1 MSDEGKDPASGQ
13 EHGEPGADG
22 DTGRQEAHGEPEPTD
37 ARTER
42 ADAADETG
50 QRLAGQA
57 DLVGEMKALRRRARA
72 ARHAYWFPL
81 VLFGLLTCAAV
92 PFYILPGYQAGSVGA
107 TQGGPPLPILGGFPG
122 FVTQRYLGYY
132 WLAALLAGLLLTLLW
147 YRRTARR
154 VGLQTPARGY
164 VTTIAVLT
172 VLALVIP
179 LLSQVRSPQW
189 LSWLRYLHVLWPG
202 DLVLRGTFP
211 FVIIAVGLWVLARA
225 ERSRALAVIA
235 AVYTATALLSSL
247 YNTEN
252 ILFRLG
258 WTPSGTDWSL
268 TSLPNVLLPA
278 LVLLAT
284 GAGAFVVQ
292 WRHRTWA

>member
-1 MSDEGKDPASGQ
+1 
-13 EHGEPGADG
+13 
-22 DTGRQEAHGEPEPTD
+22 
-37 ARTER
+37 
-42 ADAADETG
+42 
-50 QRLAGQA
+50 
-57 DLVGEMKALRRRARA
+57 
-72 ARHAYWFPL
+72 
-81 VLFGLLTCAAV
+81 
-92 PFYILPGYQAGSVGA
+92 
-107 TQGGPPLPILGGFPG
+107 
-122 FVTQRYLGYY
+122 VTQRYLGYY

-147 YRRTARR
+147 YRRNARR

-211 FVIIAVGLWVLARA
+211 LVIIAIGLWVLARA

-258 WTPSGTDWSL
+258 WTPSGNDWSL
-268 TSLPNVLLPA
+268 TTLPNVLLPA

-284 GAGAFVVQ
+284 GAGAFAVQ
-292 WRHRTWA
+292 RRHRTRP